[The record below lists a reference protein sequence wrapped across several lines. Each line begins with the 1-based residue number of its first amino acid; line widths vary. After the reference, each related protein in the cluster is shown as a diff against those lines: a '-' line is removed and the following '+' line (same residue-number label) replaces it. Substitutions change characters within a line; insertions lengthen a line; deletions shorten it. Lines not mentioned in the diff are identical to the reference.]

1 MAAQSSISCREL
13 EEEEDMLTKDAL
25 HDLAFRHAPEVFGG
39 HSSCLELMVLSK
51 SVVAEIF
58 KADMVDLRQRTVKDR
73 LSPLMR
79 PAA

>member
-1 MAAQSSISCREL
+1 MAAQSSISCRKL

-25 HDLAFRHAPEVFGG
+25 QDLAFRHAPEVFGG
-39 HSSCLELMVLSK
+39 HSSCLELMVFSR